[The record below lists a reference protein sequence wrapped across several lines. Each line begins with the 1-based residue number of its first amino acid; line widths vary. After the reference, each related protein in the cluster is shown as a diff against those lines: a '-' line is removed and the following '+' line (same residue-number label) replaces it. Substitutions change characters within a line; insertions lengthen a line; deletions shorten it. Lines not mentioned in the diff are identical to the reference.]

1 MNDTTNLENDRN
13 ASQEQPQGIELN
25 EPNQNPEE
33 LDDNELAAILKK
45 QEKEIDSLN
54 AEIQERLKSILDLDS
69 LYESLR
75 IDTSVLGSDSKP
87 ETPSEQIT
95 SPPSEAPNKQMM
107 QTTIPL
113 KPTPLKDAFVNFLN
127 RRALLKANPETTAN
141 TTPSQNIND
150 VLMRR
155 ESMGGIWKIKGLCQD
170 TQRNIESLLSDELT
184 KDEVAEKVK
193 RIKTNITEIN
203 QDMQLSLKATQHLSG
218 KQLDRAFSR
227 LATDAKQLGKLADFI
242 QKESSTLN
250 VRNELLP
257 EKNKIDFGGLAGT
270 IRDSANKISELVKT
284 LTVKLDPN
292 SVKIE

>member
-155 ESMGGIWKIKGLCQD
+155 ESMGGIGKIKGLCQD